1 MGGEALKHTGTRR
14 YENEEFQLLALE
26 MIPKVREIFQTQAE
40 LVKSYRNKESHG
52 DMDILV
58 LKNDKFS
65 FKEKMELIEKH
76 FNPTDIVKNSDCWSF
91 DYQELQIDLIFTP
104 EENWETSQVFFA
116 YNDLGNLM
124 GKIFHKFGLKYGFD
138 GVKYVLRS
146 DDRDRVLKEFVLT
159 KDMEKA
165 FKFIG
170 LSWEKF
176 EEGFDDLQEIFDYVI
191 GSPYFSSESFKL
203 ENLNAINKKRN
214 RRRKVYQEFVEYTKD
229 IEKNFVF
236 KDKDTYLPII
246 DAYFTGG
253 GLKEEIEKLQ
263 ESARL
268 LKSARKMFNGNLI
281 RETYPSLEGVEL
293 GSAISGFTKYIK
305 LHYNQTLDEFL
316 ITCFK
321 EKENYPHE
329 NLPMEIFIRYYEEK
343 D

>member
-1 MGGEALKHTGTRR
+1 MGGNALKHTGVRR
-14 YENEEFQLLALE
+14 YQDAEFKELAKTLV
-26 MIPKVREIFQTQAE
+26 PKVREVFQTQAE
-40 LVKSYRNKESHG
+40 LVKSYKNKESHG

-58 LKNDKFS
+58 LLNDKFS
-65 FKEKMELIEKH
+65 FKEKMELIETH
-76 FNPTDIVKNSDCWSF
+76 FNPTDIIKNSDCWSF

-124 GKIFHKFGLKYGFD
+124 GKIFHKFSLKYGFD
-138 GVKYVLRS
+138 GVKYVLRTNDNS
-146 DDRDRVLKEFVLT
+146 RVLKEFVLT

-176 EEGFDDLQEIFDYVI
+176 QEGFTDIKEIFDYVI

-214 RRRKVYQEFVEYTKD
+214 ARRKVYQEFVEYTKD

-236 KDKDTYLPII
+236 KSKDTYLPII
-246 DAYFTGG
+246 NAYFSEANLLSEIQKIKELEM
-253 GLKEEIEKLQ
+253 LKQ
-263 ESARL
+263 ET
-268 LKSARKMFNGNLI
+268 KKMFNGNLI
-281 RETYPSLEGVEL
+281 QEIYPSLEGKGL
-293 GSAISGFTKYIK
+293 GLEIGGFVKYIK
-305 LHYNQTLDEFL
+305 NRYNQTLDEFL
-316 ITCFK
+316 IECF
-321 EKENYPHE
+321 EHDALD
-329 NLPMEIFIRYYEEK
+329 LPMEIFKQYYEEK